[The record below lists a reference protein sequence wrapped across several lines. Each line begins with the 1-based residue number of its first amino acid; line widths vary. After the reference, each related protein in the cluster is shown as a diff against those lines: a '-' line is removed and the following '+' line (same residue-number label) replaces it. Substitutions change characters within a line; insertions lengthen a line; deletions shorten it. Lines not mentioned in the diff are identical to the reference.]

1 MRRPRRRVGV
11 PLLLA
16 LLASL
21 TSLPARAAG
30 QGPPVPEEGILLRI
44 NLPSYRLEVFRDGE
58 RVRSYPVAIG
68 LPDYPTPQG
77 AFPVSRVTWNPWWNP
92 PARPWAR
99 GSERT
104 PPGPGNPMGRAKIE
118 FDSLYYLHGSREAL
132 ERPASHGCIRLSN
145 EDALDLARFLATE
158 AGALAPE
165 EIDLLEGSSG
175 RTRSVGLPEG
185 LARIEIVYRLTDQLD
200 RRIVT
205 WEDVYGRG
213 LSSRD
218 RRLRGR

>member
-1 MRRPRRRVGV
+1 MRTDV

-16 LLASL
+16 LIASL
-21 TSLPARAAG
+21 TILPGGASG
-30 QGPPVPEEGILLRI
+30 QAPVPGEGILLRI
-44 NLPSYRLEVFRDGE
+44 NLPAYRLEVFRDGE

-68 LPDYPTPQG
+68 LPEHPTPQG
-77 AFPVSRVTWNPWWNP
+77 AFAVSRVTWNPWWNP
-92 PARPWAR
+92 PASPWAR
-99 GSERT
+99 GSVRT

-118 FDSLYYLHGSREAL
+118 FDRLYYLHGSREAL

-158 AGALAPE
+158 AGALATE
-165 EIDLLEGSSG
+165 EIDLLERSSG

-185 LARIEIVYRLTDQLD
+185 LARIEIVYRLTDELD
-200 RRIVT
+200 GRIVT
-205 WEDVYGRG
+205 WQDVYERG